1 MTGINTGILA
11 YLFKYLQIGINI
23 MTESTSN
30 QKRSI
35 ALLRW
40 IGYGL
45 LVLAFFSIIEIFV
58 PFRLLNPT
66 GGIQTLSSLV
76 ERVFIPLLGLALV
89 FYGQADY
96 REDWEIALL
105 RVLSWLCLLVGV
117 LFALLIPMGI
127 NNTVQLYASTEA
139 QVAAQSKQQITQLE
153 GFKTKLQ
160 KAEGKDLELL
170 LTRLNRTGK
179 TVPLNDPQVLSQF
192 KGKFLSEMD
201 KGIQTLKTGGE
212 AAKSNQQLSLL
223 VSSAKANLGALVCGI
238 LFVGVWRLTR
248 WARRLA

>member
-1 MTGINTGILA
+1 LTGINIGILA
-11 YLFKYLQIGINI
+11 YLLKPSKIHLKI

-30 QKRSI
+30 QRRSI
-35 ALLRW
+35 SLLRW

-45 LVLAFFSIIEIFV
+45 LVLAFFNIIEIFV

-105 RVLSWLCLLVGV
+105 KLLSWLCLLVGV

-139 QVAAQSKQQITQLE
+139 QVTVQAKQQITQLE

-192 KGKFLSEMD
+192 KAKFLVEMD
-201 KGIQTLKTGGE
+201 KGIKNLKTGGE
-212 AAKSNQQLSLL
+212 SAKVNQQISLL
-223 VSSAKANLGALVCGI
+223 ASSAKANLGALVCGI
-238 LFVGVWRLTR
+238 LFIGVWRLTR

>member
-1 MTGINTGILA
+1 
-11 YLFKYLQIGINI
+11 

-30 QKRSI
+30 QRRSI
-35 ALLRW
+35 SLLRW

-45 LVLAFFSIIEIFV
+45 LVLALLNIIEIFV

-66 GGIQTLSSLV
+66 GGIQTLSALV

-96 REDWEIALL
+96 REDWEIPLIKG
-105 RVLSWLCLLVGV
+105 LSWLCLLVGI

-127 NNTVQLYASTEA
+127 NNTVQLYASTDA
-139 QVAAQSKQQITQLE
+139 QVAAQSKQQISQIE
-153 GFKTKLQ
+153 DFKTKLQ
-160 KAEGKDLELL
+160 KAEGKDLESM

-179 TVPLNDPQVLSQF
+179 DVTLNDPQVLSKF

-201 KGIQTLKTGGE
+201 KGIQTLKNGNE
-212 AAKSNQQLSLL
+212 AVKVNQQVSLL
-223 VSSAKANLGALVCGI
+223 ASSAKTNLGALVCGI